1 MQNVNPD
8 LQPYL
13 KELEDRMKKPLN
25 EQIEDL
31 KIAGAKFLQSI
42 DKIIESLDKFDPDQ
56 VTCSV
61 DDKKVDCRIVSCH
74 LKSDAMIYPQQ
85 ESADVY
91 DFSVSYTHLS
101 FSHNRWLRFICLQ
114 RRLVAEPPIFWVWS
128 LGSVCRLQGAE
139 STVEWAKLIF
149 PG

>member
-42 DKIIESLDKFDPDQ
+42 DKLIASMDKFDPEK

-61 DDKKVDCRIVSCH
+61 DDKEVDCETWEE
-74 LKSDAMIYPQQ
+74 K
-85 ESADVY
+85 
-91 DFSVSYTHLS
+91 T
-101 FSHNRWLRFICLQ
+101 
-114 RRLVAEPPIFWVWS
+114 
-128 LGSVCRLQGAE
+128 
-139 STVEWAKLIF
+139 K
-149 PG
+149 

>member
-42 DKIIESLDKFDPDQ
+42 DKIIESLDKFEPDQ

-61 DDKKVDCRIVSCH
+61 DDKQVDCDTWGETDYSECVDH
-74 LKSDAMIYPQQ
+74 LVDSMEETK
-85 ESADVY
+85 
-91 DFSVSYTHLS
+91 
-101 FSHNRWLRFICLQ
+101 
-114 RRLVAEPPIFWVWS
+114 
-128 LGSVCRLQGAE
+128 
-139 STVEWAKLIF
+139 
-149 PG
+149 